1 MSAVV
6 AFWLGG
12 AIATLAIFAGEAIGQ
27 DPDANDVEFNLIL
40 GICAIVWTLLAAAFL
55 ADVMSKRRP

>member
-12 AIATLAIFAGEAIGQ
+12 AIATLAIFAGEAIDQ

-40 GICAIVWTLLAAAFL
+40 GICAIVWPLLVAAFL